1 MGNVGDASFGAYASF
16 GAIGQTILFGV
27 DGGLFMTV
35 SYDGDV
41 FAAR

>member
-1 MGNVGDASFGAYASF
+1 MGDVGDASFGSYASF

-27 DGGLFMTV
+27 DGSLFVAV

-41 FAAR
+41 FASR